1 MKLKAL
7 LGQPRRVKT
16 LSYTKGFCNPETTIS
31 TFELFDLGYSK
42 GDNIRMS
49 DPTMNGTEELQGK
62 KGYQRTRVGVLAVTL
77 GLTASLAASPT
88 VKRESAKVPN
98 NPPSGKSIAKRHWF
112 QIGKASWYGG
122 KFNGRKTADGETY
135 DMYAMTCAHRTLPLG
150 SWVRVTNLNNRKS
163 TLLRV
168 NDRGPV
174 PLNRILDLSYA
185 AAQKLGMGGLAKVR
199 VEEVNPT
206 DPELAEQMVAQLKM
220 QDPVKVQPVDEPLST
235 GVLTPGLVA
244 DVDR

>member
-1 MKLKAL
+1 M
-7 LGQPRRVKT
+7 
-16 LSYTKGFCNPETTIS
+16 TIT
-31 TFELFDLGYSK
+31 TFELFDLGGSNC
-42 GDNIRMS
+42 DNIGMS

-88 VKRESAKVPN
+88 VKRESAPVPGKA
-98 NPPSGKSIAKRHWF
+98 PSGKTIAKRHWF
-112 QIGKASWYGG
+112 QIGKATWYGG

-135 DMYAMTCAHRTLPLG
+135 DMYALTCAHRTLPLG
-150 SWVRVTNLNNRKS
+150 SWVRVTNLKNRKS

-220 QDPVKVQPVDEPLST
+220 MDPVKVQPVDGPPSV
-235 GVLTPGLVA
+235 GALTPGLVA